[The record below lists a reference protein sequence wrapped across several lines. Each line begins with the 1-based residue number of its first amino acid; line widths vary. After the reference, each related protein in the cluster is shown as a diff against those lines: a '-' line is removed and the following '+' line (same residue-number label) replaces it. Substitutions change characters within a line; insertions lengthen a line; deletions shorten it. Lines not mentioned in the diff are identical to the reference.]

1 MLDVEVAAKAGSQVV
16 EHRARIRPALHHHM
30 GGDDVDPA
38 RDRPHVEI
46 VNVEHAAAGENV
58 LAQSVDVH
66 IARRRFEKNIES
78 LVQQAERPGHDQR
91 DDQECRER
99 VGELAAAKNVRK
111 RRDDHGNRGRDV
123 REDVEVRRAHGER
136 GMRVAQQEDGHAV
149 ADQANRRHGE
159 DQTALDLG
167 RLAEPTDALDEHDRG
182 DDQQQHR
189 VENGRK
195 YFQPEKAESPAI
207 GDRTRPQPQRHEG
220 DAERDHVDEYV
231 EGLGEQGQAA
241 REDGRGRLDNEDG
254 NGERQRDEQTRALPG
269 SVMHGV
275 NGTIHVRSPRGLEA
289 PLLAQISHDMT
300 ISSVVERW
308 PDAARIFA
316 RYGLSCASCSI
327 SKSETIMA
335 GATGHGGGRVNVE
348 DLMRD
353 LNTYADSGKLPDNLP
368 AANATA
374 GAAGMKMR
382 GMAEQK
388 GIKHVIAVMSGKG
401 GVGKSLVAGLLAVGL
416 KRRGFRVGVLDGDI
430 TGPSI
435 PRMFGVREKPVSS
448 DGKTLNPPK
457 SRGGIPI
464 MSMNLLLPEEGEA
477 VIWRGPMVS
486 GAIRQFFSDVN
497 WGELD
502 YLIVD
507 LPPGTSDAPLTVMQ
521 ALPVDGVVLV
531 TTPQAL
537 AAMVVTKAVK
547 LVKQLGGDILGIV
560 ENMAYVRVP
569 DGSTIEVFGPS
580 QGLKL
585 VIASNAPLIAKLPID
600 PEIARLADAGLIE
613 SYESPESEELI
624 VNFLE
629 RAPEK
634 HPQVPVA

>member
-1 MLDVEVAAKAGSQVV
+1 MCV
-16 EHRARIRPALHHHM
+16 
-30 GGDDVDPA
+30 
-38 RDRPHVEI
+38 
-46 VNVEHAAAGENV
+46 V
-58 LAQSVDVH
+58 LA
-66 IARRRFEKNIES
+66 A
-78 LVQQAERPGHDQR
+78 
-91 DDQECRER
+91 
-99 VGELAAAKNVRK
+99 
-111 RRDDHGNRGRDV
+111 
-123 REDVEVRRAHGER
+123 
-136 GMRVAQQEDGHAV
+136 
-149 ADQANRRHGE
+149 
-159 DQTALDLG
+159 
-167 RLAEPTDALDEHDRG
+167 
-182 DDQQQHR
+182 
-189 VENGRK
+189 
-195 YFQPEKAESPAI
+195 
-207 GDRTRPQPQRHEG
+207 
-220 DAERDHVDEYV
+220 
-231 EGLGEQGQAA
+231 
-241 REDGRGRLDNEDG
+241 
-254 NGERQRDEQTRALPG
+254 
-269 SVMHGV
+269 
-275 NGTIHVRSPRGLEA
+275 LEA
-289 PLLAQISHDMT
+289 PLAQISHDMT

-353 LNTYADSGKLPDNLP
+353 LNSYADSGKLPDNLP

-416 KRRGFRVGVLDGDI
+416 KRRGFTVGVLDGDI

-435 PRMFGVREKPVSS
+435 PRMFGVREKPMSA
-448 DGKTLNPPK
+448 DGKTLVPPK

-464 MSMNLLLPEEGEA
+464 MSMNLILPSEEEA

-486 GAIRQFFSDVN
+486 GAIRQFFSDVQ

-537 AAMVVTKAVK
+537 ATMVVTKAVK
-547 LVKQLGGDILGIV
+547 LVKQLGGDIIGVV
-560 ENMAYVRVP
+560 ENMAYVTLP
-569 DGSTIEVFGPS
+569 DGGRLEVFGPS

-585 VIASNAPLIAKLPID
+585 VIASNAPLMGKLPID
-600 PEIARLADAGLIE
+600 PQIAHDADNGDIE
-613 SYESPESEELI
+613 NYTSPEADEL
-624 VNFLE
+624 VENFMLVAPLKE
-629 RAPEK
+629 PVRA
-634 HPQVPVA
+634 

>member
-1 MLDVEVAAKAGSQVV
+1 
-16 EHRARIRPALHHHM
+16 
-30 GGDDVDPA
+30 
-38 RDRPHVEI
+38 
-46 VNVEHAAAGENV
+46 
-58 LAQSVDVH
+58 
-66 IARRRFEKNIES
+66 
-78 LVQQAERPGHDQR
+78 
-91 DDQECRER
+91 
-99 VGELAAAKNVRK
+99 
-111 RRDDHGNRGRDV
+111 
-123 REDVEVRRAHGER
+123 
-136 GMRVAQQEDGHAV
+136 
-149 ADQANRRHGE
+149 
-159 DQTALDLG
+159 
-167 RLAEPTDALDEHDRG
+167 
-182 DDQQQHR
+182 
-189 VENGRK
+189 
-195 YFQPEKAESPAI
+195 
-207 GDRTRPQPQRHEG
+207 
-220 DAERDHVDEYV
+220 
-231 EGLGEQGQAA
+231 
-241 REDGRGRLDNEDG
+241 
-254 NGERQRDEQTRALPG
+254 
-269 SVMHGV
+269 
-275 NGTIHVRSPRGLEA
+275 
-289 PLLAQISHDMT
+289 
-300 ISSVVERW
+300 
-308 PDAARIFA
+308 
-316 RYGLSCASCSI
+316 
-327 SKSETIMA
+327 
-335 GATGHGGGRVNVE
+335 
-348 DLMRD
+348 
-353 LNTYADSGKLPDNLP
+353 
-368 AANATA
+368 
-374 GAAGMKMR
+374 
-382 GMAEQK
+382 MAEQK

-531 TTPQAL
+531 T
-537 AAMVVTKAVK
+537 KAVK

-560 ENMAYVRVP
+560 ENMSYVRVP

-585 VIASNAPLIAKLPID
+585 VIASNAPLIAKIPID